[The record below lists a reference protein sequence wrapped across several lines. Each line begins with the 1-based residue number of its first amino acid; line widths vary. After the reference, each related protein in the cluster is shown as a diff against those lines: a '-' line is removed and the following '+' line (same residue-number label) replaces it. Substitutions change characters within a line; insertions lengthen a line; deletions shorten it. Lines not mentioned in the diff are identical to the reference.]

1 MTVAERGPEVTTIS
15 GSQRAAILLL
25 SLGEDQAA
33 AVLKHMSPKEVQRVG
48 AAMAALNSVPKAV
61 AGQVM
66 QDFVSTLDE
75 QTALGGG
82 SDDYIRNMLVS
93 ALGEDKASSLINR
106 ILLGRNSR
114 GLEALKWMDAR
125 AVAESVRTEHPQIVA
140 IVLSY
145 LDADH
150 AAQVLAVL
158 PDSIRADLL
167 MRISSLDGIQPVA
180 LQELDE
186 ILEKQFSGNNNLK
199 SSMVGGVKIAANI
212 LNFMDASLEG
222 RIIEKVREADQNLA
236 QQIQDLM
243 FVFDDLAKVDD
254 RGIQNLLREVPGDQ
268 LILALK
274 GADPALKEKVFS
286 NMSKRAG
293 ETLREELENKGPVKI
308 SDVEAAQKEIL
319 KIARRLAD
327 AQELVLSGKGA
338 EEYV

>member
-1 MTVAERGPEVTTIS
+1 MMAEPGVGTEAVS

-48 AAMAALNSVPKAV
+48 AAMAQLNSVPKAV
-61 AGQVM
+61 VGKVM
-66 QDFVSTLDE
+66 QDFAETLDE
-75 QTALGGG
+75 QTSLSVG
-82 SDDYIRNMLVS
+82 SDDYIRNMLVT
-93 ALGEDKASSLINR
+93 ALGADKAGNLIDR

-125 AVAESVRTEHPQIVA
+125 AVAEAVRSEHPQIVA

-150 AAQVLAVL
+150 AAQVLALL
-158 PDSIRADLL
+158 PDTQRADLL
-167 MRISSLDGIQPVA
+167 MRISSLDGIQPGA

-186 ILEKQFSGNNNLK
+186 ILEKQFSGNASLK
-199 SSMVGGVKIAANI
+199 SSTVGGVKIAANI
-212 LNFMDASLEG
+212 LNLMDASLEG
-222 RIIEKVREADQNLA
+222 RIMEKVREADENLA
-236 QQIQDLM
+236 QRIQDLM

-254 RGIQNLLREVPGDQ
+254 RGIQSLLREVPSDQ
-268 LILALK
+268 LVLGLK
-274 GADPALKEKVFS
+274 GADPALREKVFA

-319 KIARRLAD
+319 KVARRMAE
-327 AQELVLSGKGA
+327 AGELVLGGKGA

>member
-1 MTVAERGPEVTTIS
+1 
-15 GSQRAAILLL
+15 
-25 SLGEDQAA
+25 
-33 AVLKHMSPKEVQRVG
+33 
-48 AAMAALNSVPKAV
+48 
-61 AGQVM
+61 
-66 QDFVSTLDE
+66 
-75 QTALGGG
+75 
-82 SDDYIRNMLVS
+82 
-93 ALGEDKASSLINR
+93 
-106 ILLGRNSR
+106 
-114 GLEALKWMDAR
+114 
-125 AVAESVRTEHPQIVA
+125 
-140 IVLSY
+140 
-145 LDADH
+145 
-150 AAQVLAVL
+150 L